1 MEKKYLDVVDE
12 AYKQGRRVVDEAYKQ
27 GRRDCL
33 VGIALSM
40 ATGAIVGSL
49 GIIAYIC
56 IFF

>member
-1 MEKKYLDVVDE
+1 MEKKYLD
-12 AYKQGRRVVDEAYKQ
+12 VVDEAYKQ

-49 GIIAYIC
+49 CIIAYIC